1 MPAGTGKPPFGAG
14 TDDEVVLVVLD
25 ELVVV
30 ASSNPGSPAFS
41 SSERAISLGCRRAV
55 AMLTPAS
62 ANAAMN
68 VAAAKAMIRCTSGS
82 RVRLTRANT
91 EPTRRRR
98 TGISTRRYE
107 ISASTPVTITAATN
121 CGNVSVLPATRR
133 TTW

>member
-1 MPAGTGKPPFGAG
+1 MPAGTGKPPFAAG
-14 TDDEVVLVVLD
+14 TDDEVEVVVLD

-30 ASSNPGSPAFS
+30 ASSNPGSRGVLV
-41 SSERAISLGCRRAV
+41 ERAGDLVGLQARRRHAHPGQRERGDERRRREGDDPVHERV
-55 AMLTPAS
+55 AGA
-62 ANAAMN
+62 
-68 VAAAKAMIRCTSGS
+68 
-82 RVRLTRANT
+82 LTRANT

-133 TTW
+133 TIW